1 MKIRLRSVAT
11 AFGHVCRL
19 PPPKGRTQG
28 RGQFPATAAAEG
40 DIAQIILSS
49 GTTGPAKAVP
59 LTWATIAQRTGLRD
73 KYFPIDWP
81 VLSLMQPGTAGG
93 LQTCLTAL
101 THGLMVDL
109 STDIAALVA
118 ASADP
123 DMRYVIGSPSQLA
136 TLIKAMDLVD
146 ARAPYICACL
156 VMGGAVSPHLQQAAA
171 RIFGG
176 SVMAHMGLPNLA
188 PVRAMWPRSSLRTA
202 TGLKF

>member
-1 MKIRLRSVAT
+1 MGHDCTAYRAAGQVFPDRRARLVVDAT
-11 AFGHVCRL
+11 RNCGWIADRL
-19 PPPKGRTQG
+19 
-28 RGQFPATAAAEG
+28 
-40 DIAQIILSS
+40 I
-49 GTTGPAKAVP
+49 
-59 LTWATIAQRTGLRD
+59 
-73 KYFPIDWP
+73 
-81 VLSLMQPGTAGG
+81 
-93 LQTCLTAL
+93 AL

-156 VMGGAVSPHLQQAAA
+156 VMGGAVSPHLKQAAA